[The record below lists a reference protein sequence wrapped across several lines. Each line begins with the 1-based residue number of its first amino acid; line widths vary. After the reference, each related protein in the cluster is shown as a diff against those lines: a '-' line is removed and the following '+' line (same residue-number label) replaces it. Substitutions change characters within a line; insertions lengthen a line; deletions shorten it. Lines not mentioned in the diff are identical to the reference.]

1 MEFTMGATI
10 LKVKDFRW
18 RMTANIA
25 YNYNELIKY
34 DPPVKSLSESM
45 YVGYPIGN
53 IFTGK
58 TTGINKETG
67 LYDFALRPDVEIK
80 SVEDYRKYQN
90 YLFYIGTSNAPWTG
104 GFSTSFS
111 YKNFSVNLVGNF
123 SLGGRVFNNIV
134 SPADYDDAGEDT
146 NEPLQ
151 SSRNDLY
158 VNHLNVVRDVTYRWT
173 PDNPITDGYPR
184 LVDAY
189 GPRLTDSSGNLLDN
203 TWPYSID
210 TISRSVHLEN
220 VSYLKF
226 SSISLSYT
234 FPDRLIKMM
243 KIGGLSASF
252 LMNNLFTITNYSGI
266 DPETPGTVYPQS
278 RSFTFSLSLSF

>member
-1 MEFTMGATI
+1 M
-10 LKVKDFRW
+10 V
-18 RMTANIA
+18 
-25 YNYNELIKY
+25 
-34 DPPVKSLSESM
+34 SLSSTT
-45 YVGYPIGN
+45 YVGYPLGST
-53 IFTGK
+53 FTGK
-58 TTGINKETG
+58 TTGINKDTG
-67 LYDFALRPDVEIK
+67 LYDFVLRPDVQIK
-80 SVEDYRKYQN
+80 SVQDYKKYQN
-90 YLFYIGTSNAPWTG
+90 YLFYVGTSNAPWTG

-111 YKNFSVNLVGNF
+111 YKNFSVNVVGNF
-123 SLGGRVFNNIV
+123 SLGGKVLNDIV
-134 SPADYDDAGEDT
+134 SPAYSGKAGDT
-146 NEPLQ
+146 QNEPLQ

-184 LVDAY
+184 LIDTY
-189 GPRLTDSSGNLLDN
+189 GPRLTDSSGNLLDKVK
-203 TWPYSID
+203 PYSE
-210 TISRSVHLEN
+210 TLSRCILLED

-234 FPDRLIKMM
+234 FPERWVRAM

-266 DPETPGTVYPQS
+266 DPETPGAVYPQS